1 MYIYIYRANTHAMDY
16 SAYGGFDSID
26 VSDLAAP
33 AIVVGGSGGRPSAT
47 TVSGRLRQMFSAV
60 PKSDSMGK
68 MYFAGPIK
76 VKKMSSS
83 EQVQNARRLAK
94 VGAAISERNGAAA
107 ERNGSAS
114 KKSDVDLTAL
124 DDYADLSEMADDENA
139 WYGSGEEIEIN
150 VAPVEPHEPE
160 GLLDGL

>member
-1 MYIYIYRANTHAMDY
+1 MDY

-33 AIVVGGSGGRPSAT
+33 AIVVGGGSGRPSAT

-94 VGAAISERNGAAA
+94 VGAAISERNGAAIS
-107 ERNGSAS
+107 ERND
-114 KKSDVDLTAL
+114 KKSDVDLTTL
-124 DDYADLSEMADDENA
+124 DDYAELSEMVDDENA